1 MSVRVRAVVQ
11 IDKGFLKKATQ
22 AAPRAMR
29 KALRK
34 GADHALK
41 RIKGAGPQPAP
52 KRTGDLRRSYEK
64 RVSHRGLRILVRS
77 NPQIAHYAGFV
88 EFGTIFMKA
97 QPHFR
102 PAIKSARGIVR
113 REAIRI
119 LSQEFKKL

>member
-11 IDKGFLKKATQ
+11 IDKGFLRKAER

-29 KALRK
+29 KAILK

-52 KRTGDLRRSYEK
+52 RRTGKLRRDYEK
-64 RVSHRGLRILVRS
+64 RVSHRGLRILVS
-77 NPQIAHYAGFV
+77 NTKTPYAGFI
-88 EFGTIFMKA
+88 EFGTRFMRA

-102 PAIKSARGIVR
+102 PAIKAARGVVR